1 MNMFIISVTG
11 NLNIKAAMK
20 YKKGWYSK
28 SGSKTYLMA
37 NLLSKIYWDTM
48 FKTEI
53 KSAFVKLS
61 KLY

>member
-1 MNMFIISVTG
+1 
-11 NLNIKAAMK
+11 MK